1 MTIAVTADQNGRPAT
16 LYQDILVNLLN
27 STRDAALVT
36 NEQLKIV
43 AANDAAYESFGR
55 GNEKIEGRRLSEI
68 IRDQTLHE
76 GYRWTVDRREP
87 SDFKLEIAGNDVKIF
102 DVHIA
107 PLDIEGKPWA
117 IGFFYNVSQ
126 IERLERIRQE
136 FLSNISHELRTP
148 LTSILAFVETLEDGA
163 IDDLENNRRFLGVI
177 KRNAERM
184 RCLISDILELSMIES
199 GKVSVELRPVDLASL
214 INAVFGDLS
223 SKAAGRKVRLIN
235 NVDEGARVLADPVR
249 LEQMLTNLIDNAIKF
264 DRESGCVTV
273 AHQRTSGRDLITVK
287 DTGEGILPEHI
298 NRIFERFYRAD
309 KARTSDVGGTG
320 LGLAIVK
327 HLARL
332 QGGEVSARS
341 ELGVG
346 STFTIE
352 LPLKVD

>member
-1 MTIAVTADQNGRPAT
+1 MTTAVTADQNSPSPVP
-16 LYQDILVNLLN
+16 YQDILVNLLN
-27 STRDAALVT
+27 STRDAAIVI
-36 NEQLKIV
+36 NGQLRVI

-55 GNEKIEGRRLSEI
+55 GSEKIEGRRLSEI
-68 IRDQTLHE
+68 IRDQALHD

-87 SDFKLEIAGNDVKIF
+87 SDLKLEIAGSDVRIF

-107 PLDIEGKPWA
+107 PLEVEGEPLA

-199 GKVSVELRPVDLASL
+199 GRVSVELRSVDLASL
-214 INAVFGDLS
+214 VNAVFGDLI
-223 SKAAGRKVRLIN
+223 SKAESRRVRLIN
-235 NVDEGARVLADPVR
+235 EVPEGVRVNADPIR

-264 DRESGCVTV
+264 DRESGRVTV
-273 AHQRTSGRDLITVK
+273 SYTSKGARDLISVD

-309 KARTSDVGGTG
+309 RARTSDVGGTG

-332 QGGEVSARS
+332 QGGEVLARS

-352 LPLKVD
+352 LPKT